1 MGQRFERGV
10 MMQSR
15 SVLFLSLSINE
26 FTKWDGA
33 SPLGSEVGNFSV
45 VEYQADTSGAVT
57 ATATVASPNNSAMV
71 LAHTFSDLMSTTEG
85 LAIDS
90 FGNVYLEPASIDE
103 SRVIDPATVRVL
115 VLAPASGTPMTPT
128 TT

>member
-1 MGQRFERGV
+1 MK
-10 MMQSR
+10 QSR
-15 SVLFLSLSINE
+15 SVLFLSLSLTA

-45 VEYQADTSGAVT
+45 VEYHGNNTGEVT
-57 ATATVASPNNSAMV
+57 ANATAASSNNSAIV
-71 LAHTFSDLMSTTEG
+71 LAQPFSDMMSTTEG

-90 FGNVYLEPASIDE
+90 FGNVYLEVAGIDE
-103 SRVIDPATVRVL
+103 SRVIDPAPVRVL

>member
-1 MGQRFERGV
+1 MTH
-10 MMQSR
+10 SR
-15 SVLFLSLSINE
+15 SVLFLSLSLTA

-33 SPLGSEVGNFSV
+33 SPLGSEVGNFSL
-45 VEYQADTSGAVT
+45 VEYQADTSGAIT

-71 LAHTFSDLMSTTEG
+71 LAHTFSDMMSATEG

>member
-1 MGQRFERGV
+1 

-15 SVLFLSLSINE
+15 SVLFLSLSLNE

-45 VEYQADTSGAVT
+45 VEYPADTSGAVT

-71 LAHTFSDLMSTTEG
+71 LAHTFSDMMSTTEG

-90 FGNVYLEPASIDE
+90 FGNVYLEVAGIDE

-115 VLAPASGTPMTPT
+115 VLAPASGTFLGLAT
-128 TT
+128 T